1 MKRIS
6 FAFFASAAVASFG
19 VPAFAAASGAEISPS
34 DLGNVMYVGDSIT
47 HGVSSGSYRWAL
59 HKIFVDNGISSNNVG
74 VISGN
79 YGGTFAGSSYGGV
92 AFENVHSSQASARAY
107 EIAGR
112 KSGGR
117 FSGSNIENWLGLS
130 GTTTTNETYTGET
143 FDVDTFFLMIG
154 TNDLLSDTNA
164 DLVTESGRD
173 AKFTNLLGEDF
184 ATGDMGTIVD
194 AMYKSNADAS
204 VTVLSIPCWTTHANS
219 NTEDYHAAVAQYNAD
234 LQTWV
239 SNYNAANGTDVKY
252 VDINKGLI
260 DVAATT
266 SFFGVASMFK
276 APNSDGLHPNAQGD
290 LIIAGNIA
298 KALGYAGRTAGQERR
313 AASEFSTHIDNF
325 AGTLPENIKTENT
338 NVTAD
343 GKLDFSN
350 AGESTLVASWAAD
363 ADLGNGYTVDFGFV
377 FGNGAADGWDTTN
390 NLSVT
395 LGSSSSYGV
404 LEINEAYISWGGGIL
419 YSDDLSANTDSLRI
433 AYVTGNVAEGV
444 SSGFYVWLGDML
456 IGEALSA
463 TSGSENNG
471 VTFSYSG
478 TGTVLLDSFSMDGS
492 GSYAPT
498 TTLYSNEENAFR
510 MSDPNVLT
518 SSAPQGVVA
527 FPAAS
532 EFTKNAS
539 GLTASDTD
547 TSAHKYYV
555 ARTQAD
561 SSDGGAGTVVGATIS
576 GGSATAVY
584 ANSGNFTGD
593 VYATVEGGS
602 ASAWY
607 AAHGASG
614 DLNGNV
620 GLSLTGDCA
629 GAASVFGAVNAGT
642 VSGNVYVDISAENAT
657 FNSFT
662 NSTTTA
668 SVVGA
673 YKASIAGTFHL
684 QISAGTFNYRVLGGL
699 HTEDNS
705 GNFIGQTE
713 IFINGGNF
721 FGGIYGG
728 GDTGTIGNAAS
739 AVALAATDDADAGTA
754 SAPASSVTVTAGTL
768 SAGVYGGGLGG
779 TIIGDAAVVVTGG
792 VIVGGIYGGGS
803 GGTIDGNTSVA
814 IIGNTAQLRSAI
826 GSAWSAIC
834 GGGSADDC
842 KISGNASVVLK
853 DVFSG
858 DNVSG
863 FDKYEG
869 TISGGSE
876 TSVAGTRSLILDNV
890 QLTEFGATLA
900 DFDSVELLNNTATA
914 LSSVGGAET
923 LTLGEGTS
931 LDLSNAT
938 DLETLR
944 TIVLG
949 DSAALTLDFSLT
961 SKSETLVV
969 VVDSADSDFSLLALN
984 GAEDMDLS
992 RVKFCVGEEFYDA
1005 VVTIPDAQA
1014 GTVFLALSIPEPSA
1028 FGLLAGTFALALA
1041 ASRRRRSRK

>member
-47 HGVSSGSYRWAL
+47 HGVNSGSYRWAL
-59 HKIFVDNGISSNNVG
+59 HKIFVDNGISGNSVG

-79 YGGTFAGSSYGGV
+79 HGGTFAGSTYGGV
-92 AFENVHSSQASARAY
+92 AFGNVHSSQASARAY

-112 KSGGR
+112 KYGGR
-117 FSGSNIENWLGLS
+117 FSGSNIKNWLGLS
-130 GTTTTNETYTGET
+130 ETTTAGGTYAGAT

-154 TNDLLSDTNA
+154 TNDLLSDTNS
-164 DLVTESGRD
+164 DLVTESGRN
-173 AKFTNLLGEDF
+173 AKFANLLGDDF
-184 ATGDMGTIVD
+184 TGGDMGTIVD
-194 AMYKSNADAS
+194 AMYESNADAS
-204 VTVLSIPCWTTHANS
+204 VTVLSVPCWTTHANS
-219 NTEDYHAAVAQYNAD
+219 NTEAYHAAVAQYNAN

-239 SNYNAANGTDVKY
+239 SNYNGANGTNVKY

-276 APNSDGLHPNAQGD
+276 EPNTDGLHPNAQGD

-298 KALGYAGRTAGQERR
+298 KALGYAGRTAGQERK
-313 AASEFSTHIDNF
+313 AASEFSTHVDNF

-338 NVTAD
+338 SVTAD

-363 ADLGNGYTVDFGFV
+363 ADLGTGYTVDFGFV

-433 AYVTGNVAEGV
+433 AYVTGNAAEGV

-463 TSGSENNG
+463 TSGSANNG

-478 TGTVLLDSFSMDGS
+478 TGTVLLDGFSMDGS

-498 TTLYSNEENAFR
+498 TTLYSNGENAFR
-510 MSDPNVLT
+510 MSDPDVST
-518 SSAPQGVVA
+518 SSAPQGVIA
-527 FPAAS
+527 FPEAS
-532 EFTKNAS
+532 AFTKNAS

-547 TSAHKYYV
+547 ASTRKYYV

-561 SSDGGAGTVVGATIS
+561 SSAGGAGTVVGATIS

-602 ASAWY
+602 VSAWY
-607 AAHGASG
+607 AAHGVSG
-614 DLNGNV
+614 DLNGDV

-642 VSGNVYVDISAENAT
+642 VSGNVYIDISAENAT
-657 FNSFT
+657 FGSFT
-662 NSTTTA
+662 KETTPPA

-684 QISAGTFNYRVLGGL
+684 QISAGTFNYSVLGGL
-699 HTEDNS
+699 HTADS
-705 GNFIGQTE
+705 GNSVGQTE

-721 FGGIYGG
+721 YGGIYGG
-728 GDTGTIGNAAS
+728 GATGTIGNAAS
-739 AVALAATDDADAGTA
+739 AVALSAADDADAGTV

-768 SAGVYGGGLGG
+768 GSGVYGGGLGG
-779 TIIGDAAVVVTGG
+779 TINGDAAVTVTGG

-803 GGTIDGNTSVA
+803 GGTINGNTSVT
-814 IIGNTAQLRSAI
+814 IIGNTAQLRSAV

-834 GGGSADDC
+834 GGGSADAC

-869 TISGGSE
+869 TISGGSK

-900 DFDSVELLNNTATA
+900 DFDSVELLNKTATA
-914 LSSVGGAET
+914 LSSVGGAKT
-923 LTLGEGTS
+923 LTLGAGTS
-931 LDLSNAT
+931 LDLSSAT

-969 VVDSADSDFSLLALN
+969 VVDSADSNFSLLALN

-992 RVKFCVGEEFYDA
+992 MIKFRVGEEFYDA
-1005 VVTIPDAQA
+1005 VATIPDAQA